1 MKKISELNYNLESGK
16 QVNITIVRVFGNEQ
30 VAKECD
36 CYKYTETEFK
46 DDTTISIDIPE
57 LNIHDRNVRLERKD
71 NMYVVR
77 VLVNARQRA
86 AIVVPNEV
94 AEQMQVLTSEKLT
107 DETKPKGVEFVT
119 DEKKAA
125 EYDKLYNDG
134 GEGFNPYRNMINK

>member
-16 QVNITIVRVFGNEQ
+16 QVNITIARVFGNEQ
-30 VAKECD
+30 VDKECD
-36 CYKYTETEFK
+36 GYKYTETEFK
-46 DDTTISIDIPE
+46 DETTISIDIPE
-57 LNIHDRNVRLERKD
+57 LNIHDNNVRLERKD
-71 NMYVVR
+71 DMYVVR

-94 AEQMQVLTSEKLT
+94 AEQMQALTIEKLT
-107 DETKPKGVEFVT
+107 NEAEPKIVELVV

-125 EYDKLYNDG
+125 EYDKLYNEG